1 MKKLLPLLL
10 LPLFLPVAALPLAAR
25 PLPAQPCDTV
35 RVADFGLRPH
45 TYVNGVEPLRAAIS
59 ACRERGARVLLFEP
73 GRYDLWPEGA
83 ERREWF
89 ISNTSSETECPSKV
103 KTVGMLLEKIGDLT
117 VEGNGATLMF
127 HGEMT
132 MLALDGCENIV
143 LRDLNFDFERPGGSE
158 ITYVRTAEGETEV
171 RLHRDTRYEVADG
184 RIHLFGEG
192 WRSDRNH
199 CIEYDPESERFF
211 YSQGWS
217 VLAASP
223 AEEIAPG
230 LVRFATPAGF
240 RPKAGNTLTV
250 RDIIRDQVG
259 MFLFRSRNVALE
271 NLHVRYMHGLGIV
284 SQYSRD
290 ITMRGVRC
298 EPREGSGRLLASS
311 ADFMHFSGC
320 SGRVRI
326 LGCRFAGAQDDPI
339 NVHGTNLRAEERVGE
354 RTLRLRFMHAQSYGF
369 DAFFGGDTVAFVRV
383 ATMERFAS
391 ARVEAVR
398 RLSDREVEVDFD
410 RDLPATLAVG
420 RDCVENMSCA
430 PEVEVRGCY
439 FTRTST
445 RGTLMTTPRRVVIAD
460 NTYYKTGMSAILVE
474 SDVAGW
480 FESGPVCDLTIEN
493 NTFVDCAYAGGP
505 HHAVIGINPSNPEV
519 DPERPVH
526 RNIRIVG
533 NRFRTFGN
541 PVVAA
546 KSTGGLLF
554 ERNEIEVVPE
564 PGRCDPL
571 LRFEGCSGV
580 ELRGNRVA
588 GAPCGPA
595 VVTSHMKRRHL
606 KGDL

>member
-1 MKKLLPLLL
+1 MKYLLPLLS
-10 LPLFLPVAALPLAAR
+10 LFVSLPVS
-25 PLPAQPCDTV
+25 AQRQDTV
-35 RVADFGLRPH
+35 RVAEFGLRPH
-45 TYVNGVEPLRAAIS
+45 TYVNGVAPLREAIR

-73 GRYDLWPEGA
+73 GRYDIWPEGA
-83 ERREWF
+83 ERREYF

-103 KTVGMLLEKIGDLT
+103 KTVGMLLEQIGDLT
-117 VEGNGATLMF
+117 VEGSGATLMF
-127 HGEMT
+127 HGKMT
-132 MLALDGCENIV
+132 MLALDGCENVV
-143 LRDLNFDFERPGGSE
+143 LRNLNFDFERPGGSE
-158 ITYVRTAEGETEV
+158 IVYTGTAPGATEV
-171 RLHRDTRYEVADG
+171 RLHRDSRYEVADG
-184 RIHLFGEG
+184 QIHLFGEG

-199 CIEYDPESERFF
+199 CIEYDPDSERFF
-211 YSQGWS
+211 YSEGWR
-217 VLAASP
+217 VLAESP
-223 AEEIAPG
+223 ATEVAPG
-230 LVRFATPAGF
+230 VVRFATPVGF

-259 MFLFRSRNVALE
+259 MFLFRSRNVTLE
-271 NLHVRYMHGLGIV
+271 NVHVRYMHGLGIV

-320 SGRVRI
+320 SGRVRV

-339 NVHGTNLRAEERVGE
+339 NVHGTNLRAEERVDD
-354 RTLRLRFMHAQSYGF
+354 RTLRLRFMHPQSYGF
-369 DAFFGGDTVAFVRV
+369 DAFFGGDTVAFVRA

-391 ARVEAVR
+391 ARVVAAR
-398 RLSDREVEVDFD
+398 RISDREVEVELD
-410 RDLPATLAVG
+410 RALPASLDLG
-420 RDCVENMSCA
+420 HDCVENMSCT

-445 RGTLMTTPRRVVIAD
+445 RGTLVTTPRRVVIAD
-460 NTYYKTGMSAILVE
+460 NTYYKTGMSAILIE

-480 FESGPVCDLTIEN
+480 FESGPVCDVTIEN
-493 NTFVDCAYAGGP
+493 NTFVGCAYNGGP

-533 NRFRTFGN
+533 NRFCTFGN
-541 PVVAA
+541 PVVSA
-546 KSTGGLLF
+546 KSTADLLF
-554 ERNEIEVVPE
+554 ERNEVVVE
-564 PGRCDPL
+564 AEGERRDPL
-571 LRFEGCSGV
+571 LLFDGCSGV
-580 ELRGNRVA
+580 VLRDNRVS
-588 GAPCGPA
+588 GAPSGPA